1 MYKDSRGLT
10 VTATALDTVELLDA
24 AVAAY
29 LGMRRDV
36 SDRAEALVR
45 ADPDCPLG
53 HCLSGYLSMH
63 AGKRSTLADAQKA
76 LARAKAASGG
86 RYASRE
92 SLHVGALEAW
102 LTGDLVGALDR
113 WEQVLREHPTDIL
126 AVRLAQFI
134 TSYLGRSQ
142 GIRDSVER
150 VLPAW
155 APGMPGY
162 GFLLG
167 CQAYGLEEAGE
178 YGRAERVG
186 RAAVDEN
193 PEDLWANHAVAHVME
208 MQGRPRE
215 GIAWVHNSRQQWQRC
230 GNFVRHLWWHCCL
243 YHLMLL
249 ECDRVLELYDQEVRA
264 ESTDEY
270 LDIANS
276 AALLWRLEQLGVSV
290 GERWEELARRAQSH
304 IEDHLFVFADLHYML
319 AAAGGSSQEIV
330 SAFLDSCAQYA
341 KTGPH
346 TGTEARVMQQVGLA
360 IAEAIVAHRNGHY
373 SRAADLL
380 LPVKDS
386 ICRVGGSHAQRDLF
400 EHMLIDSTMRSDRAV
415 VARTLLQER
424 IAKRPRELW
433 AWRHLAQVFETL
445 EDGERGM
452 LAQNEIEK
460 LMIAAV
466 ASGSSEADH

>member
-10 VTATALDTVELLDA
+10 VTASAPETVELLDG
-24 AVAAY
+24 AVVAY

-36 SDRAEALVR
+36 ADRTEALVR
-45 ADPDCPLG
+45 ADPECPLG

-63 AGKRSTLADAQKA
+63 AGKQSTLADARQA
-76 LARAKAASGG
+76 LLRAKAASGG
-86 RYASRE
+86 RYATSRE

-113 WEQVLREHPTDIL
+113 WEQVLTEHPTDIL
-126 AVRLAQFI
+126 AIRLAQFL

-142 GIRDSVER
+142 GIRDSVAR

-155 APGMPGY
+155 APEMPGY

-178 YGRAERVG
+178 YDRAERVG

-215 GIAWVHNSRQQWQRC
+215 GIAWVHASRQQWHGC

-249 ECDRVLELYDQEVRA
+249 EYDRVLELYDHEVRA

-270 LDIANS
+270 LDIANA

-290 GERWEELARRAQSH
+290 GDRWEELARRAQSH

-319 AAAGGSSQEIV
+319 AVAARSSPATV
-330 SAFLDSCAQYA
+330 AAFLDSCTHYA
-341 KTGPH
+341 KTEPR
-346 TGTEARVMQQVGLA
+346 TEAQVMQQVGLA
-360 IAEAIVAHRNGHY
+360 IAEAIVAHRNRHY
-373 SRAADLL
+373 SRASDLL

-386 ICRVGGSHAQRDLF
+386 IRRVGGSHAQRDLF
-400 EHMLIDSTMRSDRAV
+400 EHMLIDSTIRSDRPL

-424 IAKRPRELW
+424 IAKRPRDLW
-433 AWRHLAQVFETL
+433 AWRHLARVFEAL
-445 EDGERGM
+445 DDPDHGM
-452 LAQNEIEK
+452 LAQIEINK
-460 LMIAAV
+460 LMIAAAV
-466 ASGSSEADH
+466 PGLSEANH